1 MPTQQLFSELEKTT
15 NKSESIFE
23 ASGMLNK
30 YNKLQYGFFPL
41 GDGILIDDAEKKKSV
56 GEFKIMVLGNDFGTD
71 EYLTKECPDGKERD
85 TNATISN
92 LIKRLRLDVTN
103 TFFTNFHLGVRKEGS
118 NTNRL
123 VKLNTDY
130 KNICYAYFI
139 QQLDFINPEIVL
151 CLGHEVRRS
160 LIECS
165 PLFNDWKPK
174 DATLKELYES
184 GKYQI
189 DINDKALGNRKFI
202 IIPHPSDNRNLNVH
216 IKDVMKTLGINYKK

>member
-1 MPTQQLFSELEKTT
+1 MPTQQLFNELEKIT
-15 NKSESIFE
+15 KPSESIFV
-23 ASGMLNK
+23 ASGMINK

-41 GDGILIDDAEKKKSV
+41 GDGILINEIEKKKDINL
-56 GEFKIMVLGNDFGTD
+56 FKIMVLGNDFGTN
-71 EYLTKECPDGKERD
+71 EYLIKECPDGKEKD
-85 TNATISN
+85 TNTTISN
-92 LIKRLRLDVTN
+92 LIKRLRLDVTH

-118 NTNRL
+118 NTNRI
-123 VKLNTDY
+123 VRLNADY
-130 KNICYAYFI
+130 KNLCYAYFLK
-139 QQLDFINPEIVL
+139 QLEIINPEIVL

-160 LIECS
+160 LIENS
-165 PLFNDWKPK
+165 SLFNDWKPK

-189 DINDKALGNRKFI
+189 DINDKELGKRKFI